1 MGPRQT
7 YRICGHQQIASPAA
21 STALTIPTAFN
32 GREVKP
38 NAVLMSASTQAIRWR
53 ADGGAPTSTV
63 GHVLP
68 NALTVGAP
76 PLYYDGDLTAL
87 RFIQVTAGG
96 LLDITYLED
105 ESL

>member
-1 MGPRQT
+1 
-7 YRICGHQQIASPAA
+7 
-21 STALTIPTAFN
+21 
-32 GREVKP
+32 
-38 NAVLMSASTQAIRWR
+38 
-53 ADGGAPTSTV
+53 V

-96 LLDITYLED
+96 LLDVTYLED